1 MLRNY
6 QRNEMLIDLTR
17 IPTNIQE
24 QIMVTYQEQPTNGR
38 SKLFNYF
45 VKHKLKNLME
55 NISEF

>member
-1 MLRNY
+1 MSSY
-6 QRNEMLIDLTR
+6 H
-17 IPTNIQE
+17 
-24 QIMVTYQEQPTNGR
+24 EQPTNGR

>member
-1 MLRNY
+1 
-6 QRNEMLIDLTR
+6 MLIDLTR
-17 IPTNIQE
+17 IPTE
-24 QIMVTYQEQPTNGR
+24 LRDQIMNMYNEQPNIGR